1 MSYKL
6 LDTNILI
13 QNKNKLRQYNWV
25 IHKDRVRLV
34 QCDNHWV
41 GLSWVKL
48 SWVPQ
53 IGLGWVELSWV
64 EFPEFNSGGRQ
75 DFFSEG

>member
-1 MSYKL
+1 M
-6 LDTNILI
+6 
-13 QNKNKLRQYNWV
+13 
-25 IHKDRVRLV
+25 VRLV

-41 GLSWVKL
+41 GVSWVKL

-64 EFPEFNSGGRQ
+64 EFPEFNSAGRE